1 MRLRTLC
8 WVFIGSRVST
18 GCKVID
24 ISTICVDMQNI
35 HPKESH
41 APSLVI
47 NGQLAT
53 ITLSRPASA
62 NKLTPSDLQVLRQH
76 IDAINKN
83 SEVLVLVLRAE
94 GKYFCSGFDIAEV
107 IKSSQI
113 KGVSFGEMVDA
124 LEACRPITIAVIQG
138 GVYGGATDMALA
150 CDFRLGSEA
159 AEMFMPAAR
168 LGLHFYQ
175 SGLERYVQRLGVDAA
190 KRLFLTSEKLDAKQM
205 LESGFLSSLH
215 SDQKN
220 LDESLNK
227 LTRALVDKAPLA
239 LLGMKQSINAIARNV
254 ADAKAIDALV
264 QQSIQSSDIREGAL
278 AWQEKR
284 APKFAG
290 K

>member
-1 MRLRTLC
+1 MH
-8 WVFIGSRVST
+8 
-18 GCKVID
+18 
-24 ISTICVDMQNI
+24 NI
-35 HPKESH
+35 YPKESH

-47 NGQLAT
+47 NGPLAT
-53 ITLSRPASA
+53 ITLNRPASA
-62 NKLTPSDLQVLRQH
+62 NKLTPEDLGVLRSH
-76 IDAINKN
+76 IDAVNASN
-83 SEVLVLVLRAE
+83 EVLVLVLRAE

-124 LEACRPITIAVIQG
+124 LEACRAVTIGVVQG

-159 AEMFMPAAR
+159 TEMFMPAAR

-175 SGLERYVQRLGVDAA
+175 SGLERYVTRLGVDTT

-205 LESGFLSSLH
+205 LDIGFLTSLYL
-215 SDQKN
+215 DQKS
-220 LDESLNK
+220 LDEGLTK
-227 LTRALVDKAPLA
+227 LTNSLVDKAPIA
-239 LLGMKQSINAIARNV
+239 LLGMKQTINAIARNV
-254 ADAKAIDALV
+254 ADPKAIDALV
-264 QQSIQSSDIREGAL
+264 QQSVQSSDIREGAL

-284 APKFAG
+284 VPKFAG